1 MGHPSQLGMCQACF
15 WDCGKRAAIKHIW
28 PLEMTW
34 KRREPQ
40 KALGG
45 MGPTSLGWEDQR
57 RRDRLPTPIFLCFPC
72 GSAGKEFACNEGDL
86 SLIPGLGR
94 SPGEGNSYP
103 LQ

>member
-45 MGPTSLGWEDQR
+45 MGPTSLGWD
-57 RRDRLPTPIFLCFPC
+57 P
-72 GSAGKEFACNEGDL
+72 
-86 SLIPGLGR
+86 
-94 SPGEGNSYP
+94 
-103 LQ
+103 